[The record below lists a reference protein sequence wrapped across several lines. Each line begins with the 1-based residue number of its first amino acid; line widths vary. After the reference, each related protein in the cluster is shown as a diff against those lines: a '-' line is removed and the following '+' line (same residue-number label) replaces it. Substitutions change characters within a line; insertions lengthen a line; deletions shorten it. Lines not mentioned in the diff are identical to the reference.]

1 MTLRLPSRLA
11 TVQALLLVLAALLAA
26 VVLPRL
32 GPVQPDLL
40 VPFVVAGGL
49 RGGRTTGLLLGL
61 AAGWLVDLV
70 PPGTGALGL
79 SPLTYAGAGLV
90 AGAAHRSS
98 RHSAALPAVTVLA
111 AAAVVLGV
119 RLVVTL
125 LDGRPL
131 DLVGAGL
138 SLLATTVIGAALVP
152 PLVHHQRR
160 LVHRGRA

>member
-61 AAGWLVDLV
+61 AGV
-70 PPGTGALGL
+70 GL
-79 SPLTYAGAGLV
+79 
-90 AGAAHRSS
+90 AAS
-98 RHSAALPAVTVLA
+98 ALPAWQAYRTDVARTLA
-111 AAAVVLGV
+111 AG
-119 RLVVTL
+119 
-125 LDGRPL
+125 
-131 DLVGAGL
+131 
-138 SLLATTVIGAALVP
+138 
-152 PLVHHQRR
+152 
-160 LVHRGRA
+160 